1 MIMPL
6 ELSKALYERALR
18 SVPAGVHSNSRL
30 QSPQQIYYRRA
41 DGPYIYDLDGNRYL
55 DLIMGNGSVM
65 LGHNFPAV
73 QEAVRRHLE
82 TGLSTGLE
90 TEASITAAEAF
101 LKLVP
106 TAERVRFT
114 NTGTE
119 AASHALTIAR
129 TATGKF
135 GVAKIEGSYHGWLEP
150 FNVSTWPDLTRAG
163 SASEPVP
170 QPGGAGQS
178 PTIVEATVVL
188 PLNDSEAAE
197 RILARHHQHLAAL
210 YIEPVLIDVGYIPAT
225 QEYLETLRRLCT
237 RYGIMLVF
245 DELLTGF
252 RESPGGAQG
261 RFGVAPDLAMFGK
274 AIANG
279 YVMAALAGSAEV
291 LELTVPG
298 PGHCGFVGTFNG
310 HSLSVAAAQA
320 CLTAMAD
327 GSVWRNLQAK
337 TVRLIAGFAAAARK
351 HGVPAQMVGRGGHFH
366 WYFVDGPVTNYR
378 QAAAT
383 DRGAYARFFEA
394 MRAAGIYLS
403 PNPLLHHAI
412 SYLHGEAEIT
422 WLIDAMDEALRQ
434 VAASR

>member
-1 MIMPL
+1 MSL
-6 ELSKALYERALR
+6 DKSRALYERALQ
-18 SVPAGVHSNSRL
+18 SVPAGVHSNSRI
-30 QSPQQIYYRRA
+30 QSPHPLYYRRA
-41 DGPYIYDLDGNRYL
+41 GGPYIYDLDGNRYL
-55 DLIMGNGSVM
+55 DLIMGNGAIM

-73 QEAVRRHLE
+73 QEAIRAHLE

-90 TEASITAAEAF
+90 TESSITAAEAF

-119 AASHALTIAR
+119 AASHALAIAR

-150 FNVSTWPDLTRAG
+150 FNVSTWPDLTQAG
-163 SASEPVP
+163 SADEPVSL
-170 QPGGAGQS
+170 PGSAGQS
-178 PTIVEATVVL
+178 PTLVEATVVL
-188 PLNDSEAAE
+188 PHNDSEAAE

-210 YIEPVLIDVGYIPAT
+210 YIEPVMIDVGYIPAT

-237 RYGIMLVF
+237 KYGIILIF

-252 RESPGGAQG
+252 RESTGGAQG
-261 RFGVAPDLAMFGK
+261 RYGVVPDLAMFGK

-279 YVMAALAGSAEV
+279 HVLAALAGKAEV
-291 LELTVPG
+291 LEFASPG

-310 HSLSVAAAQA
+310 HSFSLAAAQA
-320 CLTAMAD
+320 ALTTMAD
-327 GSVWRNLQAK
+327 GSVWADIQAK
-337 TVRLIAGFAAAARK
+337 TERLIAAFAASARK
-351 HGVPAQMVGRGGHFH
+351 YGVAAQMVGRGGHFH

-378 QAAAT
+378 DAART
-383 DRGAYARFFEA
+383 DRQAYARFFELL
-394 MRAAGIYLS
+394 RDAGVYLS

-412 SYLHGEAEIT
+412 SYMHGEAEIT
-422 WLIDAMDEALRQ
+422 WLIAAMDEALRELAQ
-434 VAASR
+434 SL